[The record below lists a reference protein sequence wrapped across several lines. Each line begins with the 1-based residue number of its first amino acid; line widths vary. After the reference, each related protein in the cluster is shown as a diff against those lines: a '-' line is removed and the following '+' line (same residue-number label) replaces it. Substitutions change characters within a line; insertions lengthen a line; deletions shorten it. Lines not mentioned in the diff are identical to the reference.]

1 MTTYTTV
8 EKLYQDKND
17 LTERNRY
24 DALTAFDAMKRMNIM
39 TRIDGYLD
47 VLEFDAVRLGDTS

>member
-8 EKLYQDKND
+8 EKLYQDKD
-17 LTERNRY
+17 RLIE
-24 DALTAFDAMKRMNIM
+24 AKKHFMPLTARDIMNRMN
-39 TRIDGYLD
+39 GYLD